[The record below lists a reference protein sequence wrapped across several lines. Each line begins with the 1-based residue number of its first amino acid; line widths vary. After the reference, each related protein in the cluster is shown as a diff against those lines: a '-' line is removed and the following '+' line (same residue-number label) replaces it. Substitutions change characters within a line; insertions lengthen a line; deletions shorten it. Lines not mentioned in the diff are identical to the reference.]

1 MNKLE
6 RIARKVFAFR
16 QTIHVNENGVEI
28 PVDIDEIIIVLSSN
42 LVDFDEG
49 IIASNKGNRK
59 TNYSLQEVQECIKA
73 GRYKF
78 EDRQDGKANPEN
90 INMSEH
96 EAVNVICLLTYADFV
111 RKGDFN
117 ADIYR
122 KFGYVRE
129 RTKTPIDLYVKFELK
144 NGKGGKK
151 VMVISFHEDC
161 DYR

>member
-1 MNKLE
+1 MNKFE
-6 RIARKVFAFR
+6 RIARKVVAFR

-78 EDRQDGKANPEN
+78 EDRQDGKANQKT
-90 INMSEH
+90 
-96 EAVNVICLLTYADFV
+96 LT
-111 RKGDFN
+111 
-117 ADIYR
+117 
-122 KFGYVRE
+122 
-129 RTKTPIDLYVKFELK
+129 
-144 NGKGGKK
+144 
-151 VMVISFHEDC
+151 
-161 DYR
+161 

>member
-6 RIARKVFAFR
+6 RIARKIVAFKPI
-16 QTIHVNENGVEI
+16 IHVNENGIEI
-28 PVDIDEIIIVLSSN
+28 PVDIDDIIIVLSGN
-42 LVDFDEG
+42 PVDSGES

-59 TNYSLQEVQECIKA
+59 TNYNLQEVQECIKA

-96 EAVNVICLLTYADFV
+96 EAVNVICSLTYADFA
-111 RKGDFN
+111 RKSDFN
-117 ADIYR
+117 ADIYK

-129 RTKTPIDLYVKFELK
+129 RTQTPIDLYIKFELK
-144 NGKGGKK
+144 NDRGGRK
-151 VMVISFHEDC
+151 VMVISFHEDG